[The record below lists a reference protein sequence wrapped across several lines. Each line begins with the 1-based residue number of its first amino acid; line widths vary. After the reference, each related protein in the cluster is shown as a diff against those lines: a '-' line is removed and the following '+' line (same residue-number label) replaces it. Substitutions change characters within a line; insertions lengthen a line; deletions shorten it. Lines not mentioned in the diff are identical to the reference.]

1 MSDLL
6 AEPSAH
12 AETVARLAEV
22 EKQLDAANLE
32 IGRLSVDA
40 ARTPKPM
47 DTRNYLEGFLI
58 GAASCGIGT
67 TVGHGEGAVGAFK
80 ARALRKEEAGL
91 VTLSRC
97 PPRCLDLG
105 QQTR

>member
-67 TVGHGEGAVGAFK
+67 TVANGHWGSFTFYLLLGIAGFGWR
-80 ARALRKEEAGL
+80 ARRLMGRG
-91 VTLSRC
+91 
-97 PPRCLDLG
+97 
-105 QQTR
+105 